1 MTQSGAIGSKD
12 EAGVIA
18 DPRHGLPDLPE
29 GLHLRPVRS
38 EGGPAVLVLTV
49 DPTHH
54 TGFDLSLCRALTQGL
69 AKAAEMHGTDAH
81 GALVLAAAAGAAL
94 LGWPLPMPEAGQ
106 AVALGGALAA
116 LTETL
121 ADFPIPVV
129 FLATGLVAGPAAAL
143 ALACDGRVA
152 PQTARLAFPEAGLG
166 LCPAGGATQRLPRL
180 IGVEQAA
187 RLMVGARPVGAV
199 EALALGLLDRV
210 VDTAPMPAAL
220 SLARSLAAAPPPRG
234 PDRAP
239 GLRDPRVGVAAIRT
253 ARAGLASEAGTGP
266 ASGRIL
272 DCLEAA
278 LLLPWDAALALEAA
292 TLEDL
297 AQTPEAAALCHLGRA
312 ERRVQPPHAPPAPRL
327 ARLGVMGAAGAPLA
341 GLAADA
347 GLAVTLVD
355 ADAARLKAALA
366 EIARH
371 AETAVAAGRLL
382 PAARDAAW
390 ARLTPAMDTAALA
403 GCDLVLLA
411 PGADLA
417 AAAASTSSGT
427 VLALLGRGAGLAGAR
442 AADVVGFQPA
452 PGRLI
457 EVIAT
462 PATAS
467 HSLAVAQALA
477 ARLSRLSVVWQAPG
491 GVAARV
497 MATGRAAGAHLA
509 TRIGAGPVA
518 AALGAAGLS
527 MLAPDQ
533 HGPAGAETLP
543 APQIVA
549 RVLSA
554 MANAAAGALAQGLAA
569 SGAEIDL
576 ALVVGMGFPR
586 LLGGPCHWADAR
598 GLMILRRDLTL
609 WAAEDAGLFAPA
621 PLLSDRMSA
630 GIGLS
635 A

>member
-12 EAGVIA
+12 EAGAIA

-81 GALVLAAAAGAAL
+81 AALVLAAAAGAAL

-266 ASGRIL
+266 APGRIL

-312 ERRVQPPHAPPAPRL
+312 ERRVLPPHAPPAPRL

-382 PAARDAAW
+382 PAARDTAW

-427 VLALLGRGAGLAGAR
+427 VLALLGRGTGLAGAR

-621 PLLSDRMSA
+621 PLVSDRMSA